1 MVQHTRHPTVRL
13 FVQRIILTA
22 SIALIWFPSARA
34 VQIPEVLHR
43 ERGLVVFVG
52 LPAKGL
58 LASVRADNEGLVQVL
73 AAKGER
79 GEAEASMRLLSADH
93 GIALGGRTTVVE
105 YDGQH
110 LPYCDNSVNGIILT
124 SPTQVPRAELV
135 RVLVPRGTLVTADG
149 KTEEKPW
156 PGEMDEW
163 THCLHDATNNAV
175 ADDTLVG
182 PPDRLRWI
190 GAPDHVRHHNFLA
203 SVSTMVSAHGR
214 LFTIVDEGSLVSP
227 YLPANWVLSARDAF
241 NGITLWKKRLPD
253 WAPTLR
259 DFRSGPAE
267 IGRRMVTVGDEV
279 YVTLGFEAPVS
290 VLDAATGDEKA
301 VLPGTKGAEEI
312 LVVNG
317 VVLIVAGSPRA
328 ELRDWSS
335 SERDFTTGPKH
346 KRALLAV
353 DLATRKLL
361 WEKRD
366 EETATLLPMSLAAS
380 EGRGFCVN
388 AGGVLAFDLKTG
400 EPLWQTAEPVA
411 MKRRAKFAPT
421 VVVHKDVLLYADRLP
436 NAEDA
441 EEFYSERAKKYQQRY
456 RDLKAY
462 PSRLRAYDVATGERL
477 WECGAGESFHTP
489 TDVIVIDD
497 TVWYTASPAM
507 LEGNYEDGRDLWT
520 GEVVRKI
527 ESPPDINHGRC
538 YRNKA
543 TSRYLLGG
551 KNGLDFIDPTSRE
564 PRYVPQG
571 LRATCQLGVLPC
583 NGLIY
588 LPPHACTCESDRK
601 VNGFLAVANGSPRPY
616 PDPPQFGGPRFR
628 PGPAYGKVKR
638 ESVGQASSLPLTGN
652 SQAGSLRHDDAA
664 RQEADGQW
672 STFRHDVARTGCA
685 TTTLPDE
692 LQLLWE
698 RPIRSRPS
706 AAVCAGGKIYVAAR
720 DEHVLWALDA
730 ATGEPTW
737 YYRTSGRIDSPPT
750 VDSGVVVFGCRD
762 GWLRCLREADGELVW
777 RHRGAAEER
786 QIVVRGQ
793 LESVWPLHGATLITD
808 GKVYCASGRAS
819 IFDGG
824 ITVFCLDLMSGKV
837 LARTTIRD
845 GGSVASAKKKG
856 GKPKGALLD
865 VLSFADGRVTMRH
878 TCFTPELKPAD
889 PVDHLQGATGLLDD
903 NFFHRSYWAYA
914 KQVARNIAGNQNAAG
929 FIMTIDGETAYA
941 YARKPG
947 YYIGHIKGFER
958 HLFAT
963 SLKPKQVKV
972 APSPLEPRTHNS
984 FTRVMRRY
992 APEGIAMQWSENI
1005 PVLVKGM
1012 TVAGGKLVVAGPS
1025 FELHPSSFL
1034 VDPATNHIRL
1044 DTALDDASASDAA
1057 IGKAHRGLTG
1067 EESARLLVLT
1077 KTTGR
1082 EEANIPLP
1090 SSPVFDGVM
1099 AASGRLYICRE
1110 DGVVSCFGEK

>member
-1 MVQHTRHPTVRL
+1 MAQQKKLSAVRP

-22 SIALIWFPSARA
+22 SIALTWFPSARA
-34 VQIPEVLHR
+34 VQVPEALLR
-43 ERGLVVFVG
+43 ERGFIVFVG
-52 LPAKGL
+52 LPAEGL
-58 LASVRADNEGLVQVL
+58 LAAVHADREGPVQVL
-73 AAKGER
+73 VARGER
-79 GEAEASMRLLSADH
+79 GEAEASMRISAADR
-93 GIALGGRTTVVE
+93 GIDIGGRTTVVE

-110 LPYCDNSVNGIILT
+110 LPYCDNLVNLIVI
-124 SPTQVPRAELV
+124 R
-135 RVLVPRGTLVTADG
+135 
-149 KTEEKPW
+149 
-156 PGEMDEW
+156 
-163 THCLHDATNNAV
+163 DA
-175 ADDTLVG
+175 
-182 PPDRLRWI
+182 
-190 GAPDHVRHHNFLA
+190 RHHNFLA
-203 SVSTMVSAHGR
+203 SVSTMVSARGR
-214 LFTIVDEGSLVSP
+214 LFSIVDEGSLVSP

-241 NGITLWKKRLPD
+241 NGIILWKKPIPD

-267 IGRRMVTVGDEV
+267 IGRRMVV
-279 YVTLGFEAPVS
+279 VS
-290 VLDAATGDEKA
+290 
-301 VLPGTKGAEEI
+301 
-312 LVVNG
+312 
-317 VVLIVAGSPRA
+317 
-328 ELRDWSS
+328 
-335 SERDFTTGPKH
+335 
-346 KRALLAV
+346 
-353 DLATRKLL
+353 
-361 WEKRD
+361 
-366 EETATLLPMSLAAS
+366 
-380 EGRGFCVN
+380 
-388 AGGVLAFDLKTG
+388 
-400 EPLWQTAEPVA
+400 
-411 MKRRAKFAPT
+411 
-421 VVVHKDVLLYADRLP
+421 
-436 NAEDA
+436 
-441 EEFYSERAKKYQQRY
+441 
-456 RDLKAY
+456 
-462 PSRLRAYDVATGERL
+462 
-477 WECGAGESFHTP
+477 
-489 TDVIVIDD
+489 DD

-551 KNGLDFIDPTSRE
+551 KNGLDFIDPTSQE

-588 LPPHACTCESDRK
+588 LPPHACTCEADRK
-601 VNGFLAVANGSPRPY
+601 MNGFLAVAKGTRRPY
-616 PDPPQFGGPRFR
+616 PNPPQYGGPRFR

-638 ESVGQASSLPLTGN
+638 QLTIR
-652 SQAGSLRHDDAA
+652 ADD
-664 RQEADGQW
+664 EW
-672 STFRHDVARTGCA
+672 PTFRHDAARTGCA
-685 TTTLPDE
+685 ATTLPDE

-698 RPIRSRPS
+698 RPIGRRPS
-706 AAVCAGGKIYVAAR
+706 AAVCAGGKVYVAAR

-730 ATGEPTW
+730 ATGEPAW
-737 YYRTSGRIDSPPT
+737 YYRTTGRIDSPPT

-777 RHRGAAEER
+777 RHRGAAEQR

-793 LESVWPLHGATLITD
+793 LESVWPLHGATLVRD

-824 ITVFCLDLMSGKV
+824 ITVFCLDLMMGKV

-845 GGSVASAKKKG
+845 GGNAVGAKKKG
-856 GKPKGALLD
+856 PKSKGSLLD
-865 VLSFADGRVTMRH
+865 VLSLADGRVTMRH
-878 TCFTPELKPAD
+878 TCFTPELKPAA

-914 KQVARNIAGNQNAAG
+914 KQVSRNIAGNQNAAG
-929 FIMTIDGETAYA
+929 YIMTIDGETAYA

-963 SLKPKQVKV
+963 SLKPKQMKV
-972 APSPLEPRTHNS
+972 EPGPLQPRTHNG

-992 APEGIAMQWSENI
+992 APKGITMQWSEDI

-1012 TVAGGKLVVAGPS
+1012 TVACDKLVVAGPS
-1025 FELHPSSFL
+1025 FELHPSSYL
-1034 VDPATNHIRL
+1034 VDPATNRIRL
-1044 DTALDDASASDAA
+1044 DSALDDASAADAA
-1057 IGKAHRGLTG
+1057 IEKAHRGLTG
-1067 EESARLLVLT
+1067 EEDARLIVLT

-1082 EEANIPLP
+1082 EEANIPLA
-1090 SSPVFDGVM
+1090 SGPVFDGVM

>member
-1 MVQHTRHPTVRL
+1 MQKIVLTV
-13 FVQRIILTA
+13 
-22 SIALIWFPSARA
+22 SIALAWVLSAKA
-34 VQIPEVLHR
+34 DQIPERLYR
-43 ERGLVVFVG
+43 ERGLIVSVG
-52 LPAKGL
+52 LPTEGL
-58 LASVRADNEGLVQVL
+58 LASVQADREGLVQVL
-73 AAKGER
+73 VARGER
-79 GEAEASMRLLSADH
+79 GKAEASMRLSGADH
-93 GIALGGRTTVVE
+93 GIALGGRSTVLE

-110 LPYCDNSVNGIILT
+110 LPYCDNSVNLIVI
-124 SPTQVPRAELV
+124 REARHEIRDEELK
-135 RVLVPRGTLVTADG
+135 RVLAPRGRIIAPEGTRIPYPVSRIGNGFAMFT
-149 KTEEKPW
+149 KPV
-156 PGEMDEW
+156 PAEIDEW
-163 THCLHDATNNAV
+163 THYLHDATNNAV

-227 YLPANWVLSARDAF
+227 YLPADWVLSARDAS
-241 NGITLWKKRLPD
+241 NGITLWKKRIPD

-267 IGRRMVTVGDEV
+267 IGRRMVAVGDEIF
-279 YVTLGFEAPVS
+279 VTLGFEAPVC

-301 VLPGTKGAEEI
+301 ILPSTKGAEEI
-312 LVVNG
+312 LIVDG
-317 VVLIVAGSPRA
+317 VVLMVAGSPRA

-335 SERDFTTGPKH
+335 PERDFTTGPEH
-346 KRALLAV
+346 KRALLAI

-361 WEKRD
+361 WERRD
-366 EETATLLPMSLAAS
+366 EQTATVLPMSMAAS
-380 EGRGFCVN
+380 DGRGFCVN
-388 AGGVLAFDLKTG
+388 REGVLAFDLKTG

-441 EEFYSERAKKYQQRY
+441 EKFYSERAKKYQQRY

-462 PSRLRAYDVATGERL
+462 PSRLRAYDVATGKRL

-520 GEVVRKI
+520 GEIVRKI

-601 VNGFLAVANGSPRPY
+601 MNGFLAVAKGMRRPY
-616 PDPPQFGGPRFR
+616 PNPPQYGGPRFR
-628 PGPAYGKVKR
+628 PGPAYGKVAPPDLQ
-638 ESVGQASSLPLTGN
+638 SPASSLQP
-652 SQAGSLRHDDAA
+652 SQD
-664 RQEADGQW
+664 W
-672 STFRHDVARTGCA
+672 PTFRNDVARTGCA

-698 RPIRSRPS
+698 RPIGRQPS
-706 AAVCAGGKIYVAAR
+706 AAVCAGGKVYVAAR

-730 ATGEPTW
+730 ATGEPAW
-737 YYRTSGRIDSPPT
+737 NYRTSGRIDSPPT

-762 GWLRCLREADGELVW
+762 GWLRCLRETDGELVW

-793 LESVWPLHGATLITD
+793 LESVWPLHGATLVTD

-824 ITVFCLDLMSGKV
+824 ITVFCLDLMTGKV
-837 LARTTIRD
+837 LTRTTIRD
-845 GGSVASAKKKG
+845 GGSAAGAKKKG
-856 GKPKGALLD
+856 PKSKGALLD

-914 KQVARNIAGNQNAAG
+914 KQVSRNIAGNQNAAG
-929 FIMTIDGETAYA
+929 FIMTIDGEIAYA

-963 SLKPKQVKV
+963 SLQPQQVKV
-972 APSPLEPRTHNS
+972 EPDPLEPRTHNS

-992 APEGIAMQWSENI
+992 APNGIAMQWSEDI

-1012 TVAGGKLVVAGPS
+1012 TVAGDKLVVAGPS
-1025 FELHPSSFL
+1025 FELYPSSFL
-1034 VDPATNHIRL
+1034 VDPATNRIRL
-1044 DTALDDASASDAA
+1044 DTALDEASAADAA
-1057 IGKAHRGLTG
+1057 IEKAHRGLTG
-1067 EESARLLVLT
+1067 EENARLLVLT
-1077 KTTGR
+1077 KTTGS
-1082 EEANIPLP
+1082 EEANIPLS

-1110 DGVVSCFGEK
+1110 DGVVSCFAE

>member
-1 MVQHTRHPTVRL
+1 MIQHTTHSTVRPFVQH
-13 FVQRIILTA
+13 IILTA
-22 SIALIWFPSARA
+22 SIALTWFPAARA
-34 VQIPEVLHR
+34 VQIPESLER
-43 ERGLVVFVG
+43 ERGLIVFVG
-52 LPAKGL
+52 LPAEGL
-58 LASVRADNEGLVQVL
+58 LASVRADHKGLIQVL
-73 AAKGER
+73 VPRSER
-79 GEAEASMRLLSADH
+79 GKAEASMRLLAPDH
-93 GIALGGRTTVVE
+93 GLALGGRTTVVE

-110 LPYCDNSVNGIILT
+110 LPYCDNSVNGIVLT
-124 SPTQVPRAELV
+124 SPTQVPRAELM
-135 RVLVPRGTLVTADG
+135 RVLVPGGLASSLQPSVSG
-149 KTEEKPW
+149 LQPLKKPW
-156 PGEMDEW
+156 PSEMDEW
-163 THCLHDATNNAV
+163 THYLHDATNNVV

-203 SVSTMVSAHGR
+203 SVSTMVSARGR

-241 NGITLWKKRLPD
+241 NGIILWKIPIPD

-267 IGRRMVTVGDEV
+267 IGRRMVAVGDEV

-312 LVVNG
+312 LVVDG
-317 VVLIVAGSPRA
+317 VVLMVAGSPRA

-335 SERDFTTGPKH
+335 SERDFTTGPTH

-361 WEKRD
+361 WERRD
-366 EETATLLPMSLAAS
+366 EQTATVLPMSLAAS

-388 AGGVLAFDLKTG
+388 REGVLGFDLKTG
-400 EPLWQTAEPVA
+400 EALWQTAESVA
-411 MKRRAKFAPT
+411 MQRRAKFAPT

-441 EEFYSERAKKYQQRY
+441 ERFYSERAKKYQQRY

-462 PSRLRAYDVATGERL
+462 PSRLRAYDVATGRRL
-477 WECGAGESFHTP
+477 WECEAGESFHTP
-489 TDVIVIDD
+489 TDVVVIDD

-520 GEVVRKI
+520 GEVVREI

-551 KNGLDFIDPTSRE
+551 KNGLDFIDLASRE

-583 NGLIY
+583 NGLVY
-588 LPPHACTCESDRK
+588 LPPHACTCEADRK
-601 VNGFLAVANGSPRPY
+601 VNGFLAVAKGTRRPY
-616 PDPPQFGGPRFR
+616 PNPPQYGGPRFR
-628 PGPAYGKVKR
+628 PGPAYGKVAP
-638 ESVGQASSLPLTGN
+638 SDLQSTASS
-652 SQAGSLRHDDAA
+652 SQPSQD
-664 RQEADGQW
+664 W
-672 STFRHDVARTGCA
+672 PTFRHDAARTGCA
-685 TTTLPDE
+685 ITTLPDE

-698 RPIRSRPS
+698 RPIGRRPS
-706 AAVCAGGKIYVAAR
+706 AAVCAGGKVYVAAR

-730 ATGEPTW
+730 ATGEPAW

-793 LESVWPLHGATLITD
+793 LESVWPLHGATLVTD

-824 ITVFCLDLMSGKV
+824 ITIFCLDLLSGKV

-845 GGSVASAKKKG
+845 GGSVVSAKKKG
-856 GKPKGALLD
+856 GKSKGALLD

-914 KQVARNIAGNQNAAG
+914 KQVSRNIAGNQNAAG
-929 FIMTIDGETAYA
+929 FIMTIDGENAYA

-972 APSPLEPRTHNS
+972 EPDALEPRTHNS
-984 FTRVMRRY
+984 FMRVMRRY
-992 APEGIAMQWSENI
+992 APKGIAVQWSEDI

-1012 TVAGGKLVVAGPS
+1012 TVAGDKLVVAGPP

-1034 VDPATNHIRL
+1034 VDPASNRIRL
-1044 DTALDDASASDAA
+1044 DTALDDASAADAA
-1057 IGKAHRGLTG
+1057 IEKAHRGLTG
-1067 EESARLLVLT
+1067 KESPRLLVLT

-1110 DGVVSCFGEK
+1110 DGVVSCFGEKQAVE

>member
-1 MVQHTRHPTVRL
+1 MVQQTTHSAVRPL
-13 FVQRIILTA
+13 IQRIILTA
-22 SIALIWFPSARA
+22 SIALAWFPPARA
-34 VQIPEVLHR
+34 VQIPEALHR
-43 ERGLVVFVG
+43 ERSLLVFVG

-58 LASVRADNEGLVQVL
+58 LASVRADQGLVQVL
-73 AAKGER
+73 VAWGER
-79 GEAEASMRLLSADH
+79 GDAEASMRLSAADRS
-93 GIALGGRTTVVE
+93 IAFGGHTTVVE
-105 YDGQH
+105 YDGLR
-110 LPYCDNSVNGIILT
+110 LPYCDNSVNGIVLT
-124 SPTQVPRAELV
+124 GPTQVPRAELM
-135 RVLVPRGTLVTADG
+135 RVLVPRGTLVTDEG

-163 THCLHDATNNAV
+163 THYLHDGTNNAV

-190 GAPDHVRHHNFLA
+190 GSPDHVRHHNFLA
-203 SVSTMVSAHGR
+203 SVSTMVSARGR

-227 YLPANWVLSARDAF
+227 YLPSNWVLSARDAF
-241 NGITLWKKRLPD
+241 NGITLWKKGIPD
-253 WAPTLR
+253 WAPTFR

-267 IGRRMVTVGDEV
+267 IGRRMVAVGDEV
-279 YVTLGFEAPVS
+279 FVTLGFEAPVS
-290 VLDAATGDEKA
+290 VLDAATGGEKA
-301 VLPGTKGAEEI
+301 VLSETEGAEEI
-312 LVVNG
+312 LVVDG
-317 VVLIVAGSPRA
+317 VVLIVAGSPKA

-335 SERDFTTGPKH
+335 PERDFTTGPKH
-346 KRALLAV
+346 KRALLAI

-366 EETATLLPMSLAAS
+366 EQTATVLPMSLAAS

-388 AGGVLAFDLKTG
+388 AKGVLAFDLKTG

-436 NAEDA
+436 HAEDA
-441 EEFYSERAKKYQQRY
+441 EKFYSERAKKYQQRY

-462 PSRLRAYDVATGERL
+462 PSLLRAYDVVTGKRL
-477 WECGAGESFHTP
+477 WDCGAGESFHTP

-551 KNGLDFIDPTSRE
+551 KNGLDFIDPTSQE

-588 LPPHACTCESDRK
+588 LPPHACTCEPDRK
-601 VNGFLAVANGSPRPY
+601 VNGFLAVAKGSPRPY
-616 PDPPQFGGPRFR
+616 PDPPQYGGPRFR
-628 PGPAYGKVKR
+628 PGPAYGNVER
-638 ESVGQASSLPLTGN
+638 ESATQA
-652 SQAGSLRHDDAA
+652 DD
-664 RQEADGQW
+664 QGP
-672 STFRHDVARTGCA
+672 TFRHDSARTGCA

-698 RPIRSRPS
+698 RSIDSRPS
-706 AAVCAGGKIYVAAR
+706 AAVCAGGRVYVAAR

-730 ATGEPTW
+730 ATGEPAW

-786 QIVVRGQ
+786 QIVVREQ
-793 LESVWPLHGATLITD
+793 LESVWPLHGATLVTD
-808 GKVYCASGRAS
+808 GRVYCASGRAS

-824 ITVFCLDLMSGKV
+824 ITVFCLDLLSGKV

-845 GGSVASAKKKG
+845 DGSAESAKKKS
-856 GKPKGALLD
+856 GKSKGALLD

-929 FIMTIDGETAYA
+929 YIMTIDDETAYA

-972 APSPLEPRTHNS
+972 EPGSLEPRTHNS

-992 APEGIAMQWSENI
+992 APEGIAMKWSEDI

-1034 VDPATNHIRL
+1034 VDPATNRIRL
-1044 DTALDDASASDAA
+1044 DSALDDATASDAA
-1057 IGKAHRGLTG
+1057 IEKAHKGLTG
-1067 EESARLLVLT
+1067 EESARLLVLA
-1077 KTTGR
+1077 KTTGS

-1090 SSPVFDGVM
+1090 SSPVFDGVI

-1110 DGVVSCFGEK
+1110 DGVVSCFGAK